1 MQELLIQVY
10 GYLYGMWRYRWSAL
24 VIAWLVAIAGWFYVY
39 SIPDQFISRAVVY
52 IDTDSVIR
60 PLLDGLAVENDATGE
75 LGVMSRVLLSRENL
89 LKVIRETDMDL
100 EAVTVEARN
109 NLAARLA
116 NSIALTAST
125 DSNKRG
131 ARNNIYE
138 ISFQSRS
145 AEISYQ
151 VVSKLLNTFIEDT
164 LNSSRTDSIL
174 AQKFI
179 DKQIEEYELRLS
191 IAEQQLAKFKKD
203 NVGYMPDE
211 TGGYYQRLQ
220 RAQDAIENTRWELRL
235 AERQLSELHKQLR
248 GESPLLDNSSYGAA
262 SAAKLRHYQEQLN
275 SLLNQYTEQHP
286 DVQALRATIADL
298 KVNKPTGEEEAVV
311 LGTGDSVEFNPV
323 YQDLK
328 VEISKASIEVETQ
341 KAQLLRQEMQVEEL
355 KQSIDIIPGVEAR
368 LAKLNRD
375 YDVTHGR
382 YLELVDRRESARLSQ
397 EVGQSAGKVNIRVIE
412 PPRVPHRPSGPQRL
426 LLLVGVLFGAMG
438 SGLGWGFLRYLLQP
452 TFIHLRQVKDSI
464 GLPVLGSVSLFLSPE
479 HKARRRRQLTVFMSA
494 TVLLV
499 GVFGGVVFYE
509 DTGSLLVRSVIAG
522 SGPNTL

>member
-24 VIAWLVAIAGWFYVY
+24 VIAWMVAVGGWFFVY
-39 SIPDQFISRAVVY
+39 SIPDQFQSRSVVY

-60 PLLDGLAVENDATGE
+60 PLLDGLAVETDATSE
-75 LGVMSRVLLSRENL
+75 LGIMSRMLLSRENL
-89 LKVIRETDMDL
+89 LKVIHETDMDL
-100 EAVTVEARN
+100 GAVTPEARN
-109 NLAARLA
+109 SLAARLA
-116 NSIALTAST
+116 GSIVLTATT

-131 ARNNIYE
+131 ASDNIYE
-138 ISFQSRS
+138 ISFQSTS

-151 VVSKLLNTFIEDT
+151 VVSNLLNTFIEDT
-164 LNSSRTDSIL
+164 LNTSRTDGLL
-174 AQKFI
+174 AQRFL
-179 DKQIEEYELRLS
+179 DKQIAEYELRLS
-191 IAEQQLAKFKKD
+191 IAEQALAKFKKD

-220 RAQDAIENTRWELRL
+220 RAQDSIENTRWESRL
-235 AERQLSELHKQLR
+235 AERRLSELRKQLR

-298 KVNKPTGEEEAVV
+298 KANKHTGENESIA

-328 VEISKASIEVETQ
+328 VEISKASIEVETL
-341 KAQLLRQEMQVEEL
+341 KAQLLQQERRVEVL
-355 KQSIDIIPGVEAR
+355 KQSIDIIPGVEAK

-412 PPRVPHRPSGPQRL
+412 PPRVPSRPSGPQRL
-426 LLLVGVLFGAMG
+426 LLLTGVLFGAMG
-438 SGLGWGFLRYLLQP
+438 AGLGWGLLRYFLQP
-452 TFIHLRQVKDSI
+452 TFVNLRQVKDSI
-464 GLPVLGSVSLFLSPE
+464 GFPVLGSVSLFLSPE
-479 HKARRRRQLTVFMSA
+479 HKARRRQQLA
-494 TVLLV
+494 TFITATILLV
-499 GVFGGVVFYE
+499 GIFGGVLFYE
-509 DTGSLLVRSVIAG
+509 DIGSALVRSLVTG
-522 SGPNTL
+522 SGPNKI